1 MSKKVEMKN
10 QKCQT
15 IDDEITPTPDL
26 AKTLTLTDI
35 DPI

>member
-10 QKCQT
+10 QECQT
-15 IDDEITPTPDL
+15 LEDEITSTPDL